1 MTSGLHKLT
10 TWRWMPCAALSLAAT
25 GFAALALLLT
35 PNPDENDPAQA
46 RFSDNAPLEARTD
59 VPAPVYQLNAARAAT
74 SPRGF
79 DSSSSWRPPP
89 SAPVM
94 AVPAPDPQRVD
105 APPPVDVQ
113 PMNSQFTERDMV
125 NRANY
130 GIRRFA
136 DFARPDLTN
145 EAANIP
151 PPPVTPANFPP
162 PPVEPENS
170 AAVVPANGAAVPQNT
185 PPTATALPVPSSS
198 VSASEPVNTGST
210 GAAGAAPT
218 SN

>member
-1 MTSGLHKLT
+1 MTSELLKLT

-25 GFAALALLLT
+25 GFAGLALLLT
-35 PNPDENDPAQA
+35 PKPHEYDPAHA
-46 RFSDNAPLEARTD
+46 GYSDNAQPEASVR
-59 VPAPVYQLNAARAAT
+59 APVYQLNAAQAAT

-79 DSSSSWRPPP
+79 NSSSSWRPPP

-94 AVPAPDPQRVD
+94 AAPPPDLQRVG
-105 APPPVDVQ
+105 APPPVGVQ
-113 PMNSQFTERDMV
+113 PMNSQFTEQGMV

-136 DFARPDLTN
+136 DFARTDLTN
-145 EAANIP
+145 GPANIPPPPVAPVNIP
-151 PPPVTPANFPP
+151 PPPVTPASNAL
-162 PPVEPENS
+162 V
-170 AAVVPANGAAVPQNT
+170 APANVAQVPQNT
-185 PPTATALPVPSSS
+185 PPAASALPMPSAN
-198 VSASEPVNTGST
+198 ASDAGATGGT

>member
-35 PNPDENDPAQA
+35 PNPDENDPAHA
-46 RFSDNAPLEARTD
+46 RFSDNAPLEARAN

-94 AVPAPDPQRVD
+94 PAPAPDPQRVD

-113 PMNSQFTERDMV
+113 PANSQFTEQGMV

-145 EAANIP
+145 GAASIAPPPVVPANIP
-151 PPPVTPANFPP
+151 PPPV
-162 PPVEPENS
+162 NS
-170 AAVVPANGAAVPQNT
+170 AALAPVNSAEIPHNT
-185 PPTATALPVPSSS
+185 PPIATALPTPSSS
-198 VSASEPVNTGST
+198 VNPSEPVHAGGT
-210 GAAGAAPT
+210 GAAPE